1 MLIGNLSVNESF
13 FEGWTFDKF
22 KVYFENAK
30 LAKSSG
36 VTAEQMAKILKIEIP
51 KKEVEAK

>member
-13 FEGWTFDKF
+13 FDGWTFDKF
-22 KVYFENAK
+22 KVYFKNAK
-30 LAKSSG
+30 LAESSG